1 MPETTIDIFQQTG
14 DVSHL
19 RRDIS
24 EIIIKTLVLQLSKE
38 ENAQVKEVIVAAV
51 GGIGLPEARPCID

>member
-1 MPETTIDIFQQTG
+1 MPETTIDIFQQTE
-14 DVSHL
+14 DVSNL

-24 EIIIKTLVLQLSKE
+24 ESIIKTLVLQLSKE
-38 ENAQVKEVIVAAV
+38 DNAQVKEVIVAAV